1 MYTKLNILIL
11 ILILIV
17 ILGNLNLIIFIFL
30 LILFVLILKYFLLE
44 TKNKYNKTI
53 KNTYCRKSDI
63 NNPMGNVLLY
73 TQEDKLEYNIC
84 SNENIDSN
92 LRFNIYNNSKD
103 LFLRKNNIR
112 PFITMPSIH
121 HPNNIDNFKNNL
133 YNFNDESCK
142 LTGTNCMF
150 NENIKYHKNYFIK
163 K

>member
-1 MYTKLNILIL
+1 MYKYFILIAIMSI
-11 ILILIV
+11 ILCIFNRWDI
-17 ILGNLNLIIFIFL
+17 LIIFLVFISTSY
-30 LILFVLILKYFLLE
+30 LITSYIIDTNQNHNQKID
-44 TKNKYNKTI
+44 NQ
-53 KNTYCRKSDI
+53 YCRKSDI

-73 TQEDKLEYNIC
+73 THEDKLEYDIC
-84 SNENIDSN
+84 PNENIDSN

-150 NENIKYHKNYFIK
+150 NENIKYHKNYFITK
-163 K
+163 